1 MYWPEPDQTRT
12 FLWPMKKIYC
22 QIFKSMITSKD
33 PDLNPDLWI
42 LIQET
47 IIYGFTG
54 SGSKTMN
61 VPMTL
66 QKRGTVQ
73 FIDLTIMPAKNKVK
87 RLRTI

>member
-1 MYWPEPDQTRT
+1 
-12 FLWPMKKIYC
+12 
-22 QIFKSMITSKD
+22 MITSKD

-47 IIYGFTG
+47 IIYGSTG

-66 QKRGTVQ
+66 QKRGTVK
-73 FIDLTIMPAKNKVK
+73 FIDLTIIPAKNKVK